1 MAKKLKTI
9 RVGNFEL
16 IQEKEHIKVKDI
28 NGIVSHRISLDTPK
42 GILLRMA
49 VDNDSVNWLQGY
61 VTCMFNVLSCVPDEA
76 FLEEINRSAVN
87 CVLRHPE
94 LYGIKEDFSDTEDAE
109 ILKGQKELNEAF
121 ESLKKI

>member
-1 MAKKLKTI
+1 MEQKLKTI

-28 NGIVSHRISLDTPK
+28 NGIASHRISLDTPK

-94 LYGIKEDFSDTEDAE
+94 LYGVKEDISDAEDAE
-109 ILKGQKELNEAF
+109 ILKDQKELNEAF